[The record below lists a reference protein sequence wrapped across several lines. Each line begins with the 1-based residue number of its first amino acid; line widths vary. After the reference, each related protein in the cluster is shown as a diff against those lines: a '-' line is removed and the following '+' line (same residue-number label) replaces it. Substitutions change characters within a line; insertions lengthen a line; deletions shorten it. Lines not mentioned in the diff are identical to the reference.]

1 MEEKDFNKIIDR
13 YLLDNVMSS
22 EDYEN
27 LNDYQKYT
35 IQVLKRAFSRINKKE
50 ILTIHHSFGE
60 QAHIKME
67 EDLAIDTLNIK

>member
-35 IQVLKRAFSRINKKE
+35 IQVLKRAFARINKKE
-50 ILTIHHSFGE
+50 ILTTHHSLTN
-60 QAHIKME
+60 K
-67 EDLAIDTLNIK
+67 